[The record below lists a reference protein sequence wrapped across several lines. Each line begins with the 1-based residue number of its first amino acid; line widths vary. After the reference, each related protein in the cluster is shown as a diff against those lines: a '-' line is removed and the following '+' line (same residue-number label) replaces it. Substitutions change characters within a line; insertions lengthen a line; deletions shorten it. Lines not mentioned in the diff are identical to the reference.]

1 MEFPAPMSTV
11 TPLNSAP
18 FPGAAL
24 APDEPESLPWIPE
37 LTGRSVRVEALR
49 FLVKRAIDLVGATV
63 GLLLLAPLL
72 FLIGVLIKLDSR
84 GPALF
89 RQVRLGHRGQPF
101 WMLKF
106 RTMTVNAEAQL
117 VDLEESNESVGGVL
131 FKLSR
136 DPRVTRLGAFLRRS
150 SLDEL
155 PQLINVLR
163 GEMSLVGPRPLQVRD
178 SDRLLALNPQGY
190 QGRLQVAPGVTGP
203 WQISGRKDV
212 DYQRMIQLDLQY
224 VQSWSPRG
232 DLGILVKTFFVV
244 LLGKGAY

>member
-1 MEFPAPMSTV
+1 MSTV

-18 FPGAAL
+18 FPSAAI
-24 APDEPESLPWIPE
+24 AQDEPESLQWIPQ
-37 LTGRSVRVEALR
+37 LTARSDRVEVLR

-63 GLLLLAPLL
+63 GLLLLSPWML
-72 FLIGVLIKLDSR
+72 LIGVLIKLDSR

-89 RQVRLGHRGQPF
+89 RQVRLGYRGQPF

-106 RTMTVNAEAQL
+106 RTMTDDAEARL
-117 VDLEESNESVGGVL
+117 VDLEVSNESDGGVL
-131 FKLSR
+131 FKLSH
-136 DPRVTRLGAFLRRS
+136 DPRVTRLGAWLRRS

-178 SDRLLALNPQGY
+178 SDRLLALNPGGY
-190 QGRLQVAPGVTGP
+190 HGRLQVAPGVTGP

-212 DYQRMIQLDLQY
+212 DYQRMIQLDLNY
-224 VQSWSPRG
+224 VRSWSLSG
-232 DLGILVKTFFVV
+232 DMGIIVKTFFVV

>member
-1 MEFPAPMSTV
+1 MSTV

-18 FPGAAL
+18 FPSAAI
-24 APDEPESLPWIPE
+24 AQDEPESLQWVPP
-37 LTGRSVRVEALR
+37 LTDRRDRMKALR
-49 FLVKRAIDLVGATV
+49 LLVKRTIDLVGATV
-63 GLLLLAPLL
+63 GLLLLAPLM
-72 FLIGVLIKLDSR
+72 FLIGVLIRLDSR

-89 RQVRLGHRGQPF
+89 RQVRLGYRGRPF

-106 RTMTVNAEAQL
+106 RTMTVDAEAKL
-117 VDLEESNESVGGVL
+117 GDLEESNESHGGVL
-131 FKLSR
+131 FKLSN
-136 DPRVTRLGAFLRRS
+136 DPRVTRLGALLRRT

-178 SDRLLALNPQGY
+178 SDRLAALNPRGY
-190 QGRLQVAPGVTGP
+190 QGRLQVPPGVTGP

-212 DYQRMIQLDLQY
+212 DYQRMIQLDLDY
-224 VQSWSPRG
+224 VGSWSLG
-232 DLGILVKTFFVV
+232 SDLWILLKTFFVV